1 MLSHYIHSI
10 LFPLVCSSLPV
21 VDLPLLSLHQYID
34 KLYYSNP
41 THTTQL
47 RGYTQAD
54 RCLKFVSPFSD
65 IFSNVQQLW
74 ELVWGWLVW
83 EVIEHG
89 TGGGSTIST
98 SPILSDST
106 SGSSLYIWHHA
117 RHHRRALSSSLIVHL
132 GESLL
137 LLLSGHD
144 ASFPPQRSL
153 SFSLS
158 LFRSLSLSFC
168 FSPIL
173 PLSLMLR
180 LWQTEGNCADVLTCF
195 LLNGI
200 FISVTF

>member
-89 TGGGSTIST
+89 TGGGGLPYLHPPFSQTA
-98 SPILSDST
+98 PRAHP
-106 SGSSLYIWHHA
+106 YIYDITQDIIA
-117 RHHRRALSSSLIVHL
+117 
-132 GESLL
+132 
-137 LLLSGHD
+137 GH
-144 ASFPPQRSL
+144 
-153 SFSLS
+153 
-158 LFRSLSLSFC
+158 
-168 FSPIL
+168 
-173 PLSLMLR
+173 
-180 LWQTEGNCADVLTCF
+180 
-195 LLNGI
+195 
-200 FISVTF
+200 